1 MPNLLTAA
9 DFKQVFDRMPGLCL
23 VLDPALNIVAQNDAH
38 ARATMTRRDE
48 TLGKF
53 LFEIFP
59 DNPADSGAEGVSVL
73 RGSLLKVLKTRETD
87 VIPSF
92 QFDISPPKGG
102 RYVPR
107 YWRVV
112 NTPILDD
119 QGFVRLII
127 NQVDDLT
134 VVLES

>member
-1 MPNLLTAA
+1 MPSLLTPD
-9 DFKQVFDRMPGLCL
+9 DFKNIFERMAGLCL
-23 VLDPALNIVAQNDAH
+23 VLDPSLRIVAQNDAH
-38 ARATMTRRDE
+38 ARATMTRREE

-53 LFEIFP
+53 LFEVFP
-59 DNPADSGAEGVSVL
+59 DNPAQSGAQSVSTL
-73 RGSLLKVLKTRETD
+73 RQSLLNVLKTREID

-92 QFDISPPKGG
+92 QFDISPPEGG

-119 QGFVRLII
+119 AGFVRLII

-134 VVLES
+134 VLLE

>member
-1 MPNLLTAA
+1 MPSLLTPD
-9 DFKQVFDRMPGLCL
+9 DFKNIFERMAGLCL
-23 VLDPALNIVAQNDAH
+23 VLDPSLRIVAQNDAH
-38 ARATMTRRDE
+38 ARATMTRREE

-53 LFEIFP
+53 LFEVFP
-59 DNPADSGAEGVSVL
+59 DNPAQSGAQSVSTL
-73 RGSLLKVLKTRETD
+73 RQSLLNVLKTRAVD

-92 QFDISPPKGG
+92 QFDISPPEGG

-119 QGFVRLII
+119 AGFVRLII

-134 VVLES
+134 VLLE